1 VSEGPLEE
9 EGKEEEDSERWL
21 ITYADMIT
29 LLMAFFIMMYAM
41 SAVDEGRF
49 SALATSV
56 RTEFAGAGLPAGPD
70 VTLVNQGVATSLGI
84 VNGTRFGLQDN
95 VEKGLDKALARTGLR
110 KHVQVLELDGNLVIR
125 LLADKVLFASGS
137 ARLMQEN
144 RELLSRIATILR
156 VLPFAVRVEGHTDN
170 VPIHTRAFPSNWEL
184 STRRATNVV
193 LYLVRTQGLP
203 VGQFSAAGY
212 ADTKPVA
219 PNNTAAN
226 REKNRRIDI
235 VVFTREGQV
244 PVVSAE
250 ALVQTSPGDRRVADE
265 RQIDIVPPINIGGG
279 P

>member
-1 VSEGPLEE
+1 MSEEPLEE
-9 EGKEEEDSERWL
+9 EGTEEENSERWL

-41 SAVDEGRF
+41 SKVDQGRF

-56 RTEFAGAGLPAGPD
+56 RAEFTGTGLPAGPD

-84 VNGTRFGLQDN
+84 INGTRFGLQDN
-95 VEKGLDKALARTGLR
+95 VEKGLDKALARSGLR
-110 KHVQVLELDGNLVIR
+110 KHVQVLEIGGNLVIR
-125 LLADKVLFASGS
+125 LLADKVLFPSGS
-137 ARLMQEN
+137 ARLTQEN

-156 VLPFAVRVEGHTDN
+156 VLPFAVRIEGHTDN

-193 LYLVRTQGLP
+193 LYLVRSQGLP
-203 VGQFSAAGY
+203 VEQFSAAGY

-235 VVFTREGQV
+235 VIFTREARV

-250 ALVQTSPGDRRVADE
+250 ELVQPSSGDRRVGDE
-265 RQIDIVPPINIGGG
+265 RQIDIVPPISIAAG

>member
-1 VSEGPLEE
+1 MSEGLLEE
-9 EGKEEEDSERWL
+9 EGKEEEDTERWL

-41 SAVDEGRF
+41 SNVDQGRF

-56 RTEFAGAGLPAGPD
+56 RTEFAGTGLPSGPD

-84 VNGTRFGLQDN
+84 VNGTRFGLHDN

-156 VLPFAVRVEGHTDN
+156 VLPFAVRIEGHTDN
-170 VPIHTRAFPSNWEL
+170 VPIHTPAFRSNWEL

-203 VGQFSAAGY
+203 ADQFSAAGY
-212 ADTKPVA
+212 ADTKPVV

-235 VVFTREGQV
+235 VVFTREGRV

>member
-1 VSEGPLEE
+1 VSEEPLEE
-9 EGKEEEDSERWL
+9 EGGEEDAERWL

-41 SAVDEGRF
+41 SKVDQGHF

-56 RTEFAGAGLPAGPD
+56 RAEFAGTGVPAGPD

-110 KHVQVLELDGNLVIR
+110 KHVQVLEIDGNLVIR
-125 LLADKVLFASGS
+125 LLDDKVLFASGS
-137 ARLMQEN
+137 ARLTQEN

-156 VLPFAVRVEGHTDN
+156 VLPFAVRIEGHTDN

-193 LYLVRTQGLP
+193 LYLVRTQALP
-203 VGQFSAAGY
+203 ADQFSAAGY

-219 PNNTAAN
+219 PNDTAAN

-235 VVFTREGQV
+235 VIFTREARA
-244 PVVSAE
+244 PAVSAE
-250 ALVQTSPGDRRVADE
+250 GLAHTSSGNRRVADE
-265 RQIDIVPPINIGGG
+265 RQIDIVPPINIAAG